1 MFLATHPRLTCLL
14 LDILSLSLSQSTDSR
29 EKIEESKIE
38 DIELIVLSNHC
49 LSLRLKINDTN
60 ITSCFTITRIIEA
73 RIMEVYSKDR
83 KNRIEN
89 VGMEK

>member
-60 ITSCFTITRIIEA
+60 ICVQVASRLLEL
-73 RIMEVYSKDR
+73 SKLELWRFIR
-83 KNRIEN
+83 KIGRIE
-89 VGMEK
+89 

>member
-38 DIELIVLSNHC
+38 DIELMVLANHC

-60 ITSCFTITRIIEA
+60 ITRLLEL
-73 RIMEVYSKDR
+73 SKLELLRFIR
-83 KNRIEN
+83 KIGRIE
-89 VGMEK
+89 

>member
-14 LDILSLSLSQSTDSR
+14 LDSSIDSPADILSLSR

-60 ITSCFTITRIIEA
+60 ITRLLEL
-73 RIMEVYSKDR
+73 SKLELWRFIR
-83 KNRIEN
+83 KIGRIE
-89 VGMEK
+89 

>member
-60 ITSCFTITRIIEA
+60 ITRLLEL
-73 RIMEVYSKDR
+73 SKNYGGLFER
-83 KNRIEN
+83 SE
-89 VGMEK
+89 E

>member
-60 ITSCFTITRIIEA
+60 ITRLLEL
-73 RIMEVYSKDR
+73 SKLELWRFIR
-83 KNRIEN
+83 KIGRIE
-89 VGMEK
+89 

>member
-14 LDILSLSLSQSTDSR
+14 LDSSIDSPADILSLSR

-60 ITSCFTITRIIEA
+60 ICVQVASRLLELSKLEKNRRSRII
-73 RIMEVYSKDR
+73 VD
-83 KNRIEN
+83 
-89 VGMEK
+89 